1 MISMDLSIII
11 VNYNSFQILTECLD
25 SIYKFTDKQTIFEII
40 LVDNNSNEGDIRD
53 ILRKYPQINLIVN
66 KENRGFS
73 AANNQGLEVATGKYI
88 LFLNND
94 TLFIEDTINKT
105 IAFLED
111 FGKDSVIGCRLLNA
125 NKSLQPSVVDKDTLG
140 NSFGE
145 NLFLY
150 RFFKGVKKLNKYYY
164 SDNEPQ
170 QPTKVDIVKGAF
182 ILCSKKIVDELY
194 GFDAR
199 FFFYAEETDFCMR
212 AADLGYNVVYFPQTE
227 IIHLGGVATDKNLW
241 FKFKNQSIAK
251 IQIYQKHFKG
261 MEFFLLVA
269 LHFTGMFLRVFVY
282 LGMSISKL
290 KLDLIKKSF
299 LYLRLLFIYPKNQ
312 FKRV

>member
-1 MISMDLSIII
+1 MIDISIII

-25 SIYKFTDKQTIFEII
+25 SIYNYTNKNMTFEII
-40 LVDNNSNEGDIRD
+40 VIDNNSNEGDIRYT
-53 ILRKYPQINLIVN
+53 LRTYPQIKLIVN
-66 KENRGFS
+66 SENRGFS
-73 AANNQGLEVATGKYI
+73 AANNQGLEIATGKFI

-94 TLFIEDTINKT
+94 TLFIEDTINKI
-105 IAFLED
+105 IAFLENI
-111 FGKDSVIGCRLLNA
+111 GKDNVIGCRLLNA
-125 NKSLQPSVVDKDTLG
+125 DRSHQPSVVDKDKLG

-164 SDNEPQ
+164 SDNEPI
-170 QPTKVDIVKGAF
+170 QPTRVDIVKGAF
-182 ILCSKKIVDELY
+182 IFCPKNIVDELK
-194 GFDAR
+194 GFDER

-212 AADLGYNVVYFPQTE
+212 AANLGYDVVYFPGTE

-261 MEFFLLVA
+261 MEFFMLVA
-269 LHFTGMFLRVFVY
+269 LHFIGMFLRVFVY
-282 LGMSISKL
+282 LGMTILKL
-290 KLDLIKKSF
+290 KLNLFNKSLF
-299 LYLRLLFIYPKNQ
+299 YLRLLFIYPKNQ
-312 FKRV
+312 FKKP

>member
-1 MISMDLSIII
+1 
-11 VNYNSFQILTECLD
+11 
-25 SIYKFTDKQTIFEII
+25 
-40 LVDNNSNEGDIRD
+40 
-53 ILRKYPQINLIVN
+53 
-66 KENRGFS
+66 
-73 AANNQGLEVATGKYI
+73 
-88 LFLNND
+88 
-94 TLFIEDTINKT
+94 
-105 IAFLED
+105 
-111 FGKDSVIGCRLLNA
+111 
-125 NKSLQPSVVDKDTLG
+125 VDKDTLG

-150 RFFKGVKKLNKYYY
+150 QFFKGVKKLNKYYY

-212 AADLGYNVVYFPQTE
+212 AADLGYNVVYFPRTE

-269 LHFTGMFLRVFVY
+269 FHYLGMFLRVFVY
-282 LGMSISKL
+282 MVMSVLRL
-290 KLDLIKKSF
+290 KINLFKKSL
-299 LYLRLLFIYPKNQ
+299 LYFRLLFIYPKNQ
-312 FKRV
+312 FKNSI